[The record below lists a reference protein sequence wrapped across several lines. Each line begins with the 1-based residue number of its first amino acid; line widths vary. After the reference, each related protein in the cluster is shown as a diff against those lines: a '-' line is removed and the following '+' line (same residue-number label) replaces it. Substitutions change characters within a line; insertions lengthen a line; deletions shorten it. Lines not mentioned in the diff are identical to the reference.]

1 MSYTRE
7 EKGFERSE
15 WDCFTVFRLSLFLS
29 ARYTLGIS
37 ELGIHTKWIKVEG
50 MGFEPTNP

>member
-1 MSYTRE
+1 MNPYNLLCKGEE
-7 EKGFERSE
+7 EKMSFARGEKRFERSE

-37 ELGIHTKWIKVEG
+37 ELE
-50 MGFEPTNP
+50 